1 MKIINSKYTTDFRAE
16 IIKIATTIAGNVN
29 KSPTAATNGVVTLS
43 GSQPRSKLL
52 NEMNIVT
59 GSIIAM
65 EIIPA
70 IRLIR
75 IKSTISIDGNP
86 NITQITLAIIAKNK
100 DKNKVNTNEE
110 KILLINSSEWLN
122 LGSIIPICNA
132 VDNLEA
138 KEPKIFPLIP
148 IAPGI
153 RTNNPGKVSRKIFIF
168 PRIMPAI
175 KSPQAQ
181 INKAIRLSFKIL
193 SCSFKNDEKVE

>member
-1 MKIINSKYTTDFRAE
+1 
-16 IIKIATTIAGNVN
+16 
-29 KSPTAATNGVVTLS
+29 
-43 GSQPRSKLL
+43 
-52 NEMNIVT
+52 MNIVT